1 MLLSDDGYV
10 IGGKRALAVFYQCCW
25 WKQWIKKFSR
35 LLYDVHKKQCRR
47 NDQKCDENMAGF
59 CTIITVLCTWH
70 SQSRIF
76 FTKTTP
82 IVPLPPYK
90 PIVSWADCFMFWN
103 LAISGKRM
111 SVSIGGGNAIE
122 GSRAAEPYLHGMLAS
137 MDVFGIIVL
146 TLNIPSLARQ
156 RCL

>member
-1 MLLSDDGYV
+1 
-10 IGGKRALAVFYQCCW
+10 
-25 WKQWIKKFSR
+25 
-35 LLYDVHKKQCRR
+35 
-47 NDQKCDENMAGF
+47 
-59 CTIITVLCTWH
+59 
-70 SQSRIF
+70 
-76 FTKTTP
+76 
-82 IVPLPPYK
+82 
-90 PIVSWADCFMFWN
+90 
-103 LAISGKRM
+103 M